1 MTQDINQELTAI
13 TKHNKA
19 AVVQWLK
26 DRSQFHAWFT
36 TLIVGSFIILT
47 VFGNK
52 PGFGDIGEVFLTVA
66 LVLMLLSI
74 ICNLVCV
81 WSIPSWKY
89 RVSTGILTDAGK
101 MRRELAITA
110 WIGVISFVSGLT
122 IGFIGN
128 LPV

>member
-1 MTQDINQELTAI
+1 MTQGVNQELTAI
-13 TKHNKA
+13 TKHNKT

-101 MRRELAITA
+101 MRLELAITA

-122 IGFIGN
+122 MGFIGN
-128 LPV
+128 LPG